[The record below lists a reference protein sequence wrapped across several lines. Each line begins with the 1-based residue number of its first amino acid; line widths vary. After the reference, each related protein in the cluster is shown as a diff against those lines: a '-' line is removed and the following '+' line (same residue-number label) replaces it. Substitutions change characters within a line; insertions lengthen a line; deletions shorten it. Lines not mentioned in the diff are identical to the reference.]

1 MQLRADVLRLSRL
14 FGPFTR
20 AVLRQDYVI
29 MWLSLRPI
37 EFRGCLL
44 HKLGASSDIHGQR
57 RSSRSSSSGSS
68 SSSSW
73 AWLGGLSASR
83 SERANRSHGGVIDTS
98 QKHREA
104 AAHEEARQT
113 ALDEL
118 SRPRASDPCLANDK

>member
-1 MQLRADVLRLSRL
+1 MVSA
-14 FGPFTR
+14 G
-20 AVLRQDYVI
+20 AVRV
-29 MWLSLRPI
+29 
-37 EFRGCLL
+37 G
-44 HKLGASSDIHGQR
+44 LGAAAGKQQQQL
-57 RSSRSSSSGSS
+57 GL
-68 SSSSW
+68 
-73 AWLGGLSASR
+73 LGGLSASR